1 MTDFQALAAEWETRK
16 ELLAY
21 FQDKYA
27 DAPDVESEVQ
37 VKTLETLLAC
47 LHEFGQ
53 KQIDF
58 FLALFQTSASSATL
72 PHPLYSPE
80 YVFDVTQNQIGHDL
94 DLFLRAGQ
102 QRLLP
107 IAPQNQVAADF
118 RFTLQ
123 TADRIAWASLEPAIS
138 SKLIAPATVFV
149 YYEKSHSVRLIPYA
163 PVALVGIPF
172 GANGMERDLAT
183 IVHEIGHYVA
193 SRRIQSPPTDPC
205 TPAGTIDKLA
215 QRPPILTQRGAL
227 GAEPVRTAAALALS
241 GWEEEIFADVY
252 ACLVGGPM
260 TGFTMLDA
268 MRRLPATRW
277 MEDDGKHPLPLLR
290 PRIYAATLRA
300 MAGHAGQDLADQ
312 LCAAACELDQA
323 TDGWL
328 GGSLPPWLVF
338 RPRTGAPLRLTW
350 ALELITEAVHRLVD
364 GEWVDGEWVDGE
376 LATLRPQ
383 GDKPNLLWTQ
393 APFVMANTLRSI
405 QTVADGLSATPP
417 PLEAKQVAAQ
427 THASVSDSSWQIGA
441 TGLEWDWELARDGD
455 VDAIARLEQAG
466 WNPWWLA
473 VLSAGFWTTEGP
485 GAGNPQPPS

>member
-1 MTDFQALAAEWETRK
+1 MTNFQSLAAEWEARK

-21 FQDKYA
+21 FQHMYA
-27 DAPDVESEVQ
+27 DAQDVESEVR
-37 VKTLETLLAC
+37 VKTLGTLLAC

-53 KQIDF
+53 KQIGF
-58 FLALFQTSASSATL
+58 FLALFQTSASSAAL

-80 YVFDVTQNQIGHDL
+80 YVFNVTQNQIGHDL

-102 QRLLP
+102 QRVLP
-107 IAPQNQVAADF
+107 IAPQNQVAAGF

-123 TADRIAWASLEPAIS
+123 TADRIAWAALKPAIS
-138 SKLIAPATVFV
+138 NGLIAPATVFV

-193 SRRIQSPPTDPC
+193 SRRIQL
-205 TPAGTIDKLA
+205 TPADRCTAAGSIDKLA
-215 QRPPILTQRGAL
+215 QRRSVL
-227 GAEPVRTAAALALS
+227 GAEPLLAVAAHALS
-241 GWEEEIFADVY
+241 GWEEEVFADVY
-252 ACLVGGPM
+252 ACIVGGPM

-277 MEDDGKHPLPLLR
+277 MEDDGEHPLPLLR
-290 PRIYAATLRA
+290 PRIYAATMRA
-300 MAGHAGQDLADQ
+300 MAGHASQDLADQ
-312 LCAAACELDQA
+312 LRAAACELDQA
-323 TDGWL
+323 TDAWL

-338 RPRTGAPLRLTW
+338 RPRTGAPMRLTR

-364 GEWVDGEWVDGE
+364 VD
-376 LATLRPQ
+376 LAALRPQ
-383 GDKPNLLWTQ
+383 GDAPNKLWTQ

-405 QTVADGLSATPP
+405 QAVADGLSAAPP
-417 PLEAKQVAAQ
+417 PLATKQVAAQ

-441 TGLEWDWELARDGD
+441 TGLDWDWEQARNGD
-455 VDAIARLEQAG
+455 VGAIARLEQAG

-473 VLSAGFWTTEGP
+473 VLSAGFWATEGP

>member
-1 MTDFQALAAEWETRK
+1 MTNFQSLAAEWEARK
-16 ELLAY
+16 ALLAY
-21 FQDKYA
+21 FQRMYA
-27 DAPDVESEVQ
+27 GAPGVESEVQ

-53 KQIDF
+53 KQIGF
-58 FLALFQTSASSATL
+58 FLALFQTSESLAAIS
-72 PHPLYSPE
+72 HPLYSPE

-102 QRLLP
+102 QRVLP
-107 IAPQNQVAADF
+107 IAPQNQVATSF
-118 RFTLQ
+118 GFTLQ
-123 TADRIAWASLEPAIS
+123 TADRIAWAALEPAIS

-172 GANGMERDLAT
+172 GATGMERDLAT

-205 TPAGTIDKLA
+205 TPAGSIDKLA
-215 QRPPILTQRGAL
+215 QRRSVL
-227 GAEPVRTAAALALS
+227 GAEPLLAVAAHALS

-252 ACLVGGPM
+252 ACIVGGPM

-277 MEDDGKHPLPLLR
+277 MEDDGEHPLPLLR
-290 PRIYAATLRA
+290 PRIYAATMRA
-300 MAGHAGQDLADQ
+300 MAHHTSQDLADE

-323 TDGWL
+323 TDAWL
-328 GGSLPPWLVF
+328 GGSLPPWLMF
-338 RPRTGAPLRLTW
+338 RPRAGAPMRLTR

-364 GEWVDGEWVDGE
+364 DD
-376 LATLRPQ
+376 LAALRPQ
-383 GDKPNLLWTQ
+383 GDAPNKLWTQ

-405 QTVADGLSATPP
+405 QTVADRLSATPP

-427 THASVSDSSWQIGA
+427 THASVSDNSWQIGA

-455 VDAIARLEQAG
+455 VDAIARLGKAG

>member
-1 MTDFQALAAEWETRK
+1 MTDFQSLAAEWEARK
-16 ELLAY
+16 TLLAY

-27 DAPDVESEVQ
+27 GAQEVESEVRG
-37 VKTLETLLAC
+37 KTLETLLAC
-47 LHEFGQ
+47 LQEFGQ

-58 FLALFQTSASSATL
+58 FLALFQTPQVSAAL

-102 QRLLP
+102 QRVLP
-107 IAPQNQVAADF
+107 IAPQNQVAAGF

-123 TADRIAWASLEPAIS
+123 KADRIAWAGLEPAIS
-138 SKLIAPATVFV
+138 NGLIAPATVFV
-149 YYEKSHSVRLIPYA
+149 CYEKSHSVRLIPYA

-172 GANGMERDLAT
+172 GASGMERDLAT

-193 SRRIQSPPTDPC
+193 SRRIQLTPTDPC
-205 TPAGTIDKLA
+205 TAAGSIDSLA
-215 QRPPILTQRGAL
+215 QRRPVFAQRRLL
-227 GAEPVRTAAALALS
+227 GAEPVQTAAALALS

-277 MEDDGKHPLPLLR
+277 MEDDGEHPLPLLR
-290 PRIYAATLRA
+290 PRIYAATMRA
-300 MAGHAGQDLADQ
+300 MASHTGQDLAAQ
-312 LCAAACELDQA
+312 LHAAACQLDQA
-323 TDGWL
+323 TDAWL
-328 GGSLPPWLVF
+328 GGSLPPWLTF
-338 RPRTGAPLRLTW
+338 RPRTGAPMRLTR
-350 ALELITEAVHRLVD
+350 AIELIIEAAHRLVD
-364 GEWVDGEWVDGE
+364 DD
-376 LATLRPQ
+376 LAALRPQ
-383 GDKPNLLWTQ
+383 GDDPNKLWTQ

-405 QTVADGLSATPP
+405 QAVADGISAAPP
-417 PLEAKQVAAQ
+417 PLATEQVDAQ
-427 THASVSDSSWQIGA
+427 THASVSGSSWQIGA
-441 TGLEWDWELARDGD
+441 TGLEWDWEQARDGRA
-455 VDAIARLEQAG
+455 DAVTRLEQAG